1 MALGCAHASPAAA
14 KGRSALR
21 PSSRRPRAAHA
32 ALPRC
37 AAALPRCAASLRT
50 TLAASAAALALALSP
65 LALST
70 PVALAA
76 EAPAAAAPVAALNPP
91 ELFART
97 CGGCHTGGGNIVELG
112 ATLRTDA
119 LQRNGYAD
127 AASVAKLIYAGK
139 GKMPG
144 YGEGCAPRGQCTFGA
159 RLSDAD
165 IDKLAAYVL
174 EQAAAGWPSA
184 P

>member
-1 MALGCAHASPAAA
+1 MALGCAHVSPAAA
-14 KGRSALR
+14 KARSATRSTRLR
-21 PSSRRPRAAHA
+21 RVAAHA
-32 ALPRC
+32 ALPRS
-37 AAALPRCAASLRT
+37 AAPPLRSAAELRT
-50 TLAASAAALALALSP
+50 TLAASAAALALALLP
-65 LALST
+65 LALS
-70 PVALAA
+70 PLALAA

-112 ATLRTDA
+112 ATLRADA
-119 LQRNGYAD
+119 LERNGYAD

-159 RLSDAD
+159 RLSDSD

>member
-1 MALGCAHASPAAA
+1 MS
-14 KGRSALR
+14 RST
-21 PSSRRPRAAHA
+21 RPRCVAVHA
-32 ALPRC
+32 ALPRS
-37 AAALPRCAASLRT
+37 AAALRT
-50 TLAASAAALALALSP
+50 TLAASAAALALALAP
-65 LALST
+65 LA
-70 PVALAA
+70 VAA

-119 LQRNGYAD
+119 LERNGYSD
-127 AASVAKLIYAGK
+127 APSVAKLIYAGK

-174 EQAAAGWPSA
+174 EQAAAGWPESA

>member
-1 MALGCAHASPAAA
+1 MAFGCTRAPPALSNVA
-14 KGRSALR
+14 KARALQHSTPLR
-21 PSSRRPRAAHA
+21 CVAAHA
-32 ALPRC
+32 APPR
-37 AAALPRCAASLRT
+37 
-50 TLAASAAALALALSP
+50 SAAALRVALATSAAAFALAFSSP
-65 LALST
+65 L
-70 PVALAA
+70 ALAA

-97 CGGCHTGGGNIVELG
+97 CGGCHAGGGNIVELG
-112 ATLRTDA
+112 ATLRSDA
-119 LQRNGYAD
+119 LERNGYTD
-127 AASVAKLIYAGK
+127 AASVAKLVYAGK

-165 IDKLAAYVL
+165 IDKLSAFVL

>member
-1 MALGCAHASPAAA
+1 MALGCTRASPVAARARAVSRSTRPRCVAVHASLP
-14 KGRSALR
+14 RSAT
-21 PSSRRPRAAHA
+21 A
-32 ALPRC
+32 
-37 AAALPRCAASLRT
+37 LRT
-50 TLAASAAALALALSP
+50 TLAASAAALALALAP
-65 LALST
+65 LA
-70 PVALAA
+70 VAA
-76 EAPAAAAPVAALNPP
+76 EAPAAAAPAAALNPP

-119 LQRNGYAD
+119 LERNGYAD
-127 AASVAKLIYAGK
+127 AANVAKLIYAGK